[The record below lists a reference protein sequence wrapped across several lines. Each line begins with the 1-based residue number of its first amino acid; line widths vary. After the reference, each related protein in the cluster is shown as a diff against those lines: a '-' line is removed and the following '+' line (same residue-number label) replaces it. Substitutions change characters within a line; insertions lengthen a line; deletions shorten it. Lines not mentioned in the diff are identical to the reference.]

1 MTKTKKLLLLLIMPV
16 MIVFGATGTYYYI
29 KQTGPYYLPDITLKT
44 YDGQSVA
51 LNSLRG
57 KPVLVVFWA
66 STCSTCIRDL
76 PRLIALHDEYADQ
89 GLEMVGIVIYYN
101 DPDEAYAMVQEQGI
115 PYRILLDKNKQA
127 TYAFRNVHY
136 TPTTFLV
143 APSGRIVY
151 RHYGKINFELISEQT
166 QKWLAASR

>member
-1 MTKTKKLLLLLIMPV
+1 MTKTKKLLLLLVLPV
-16 MIVFGATGTYYYI
+16 MVVFGAAGTYYYI

-44 YDGQSVA
+44 FDGQPVA

-66 STCSTCIRDL
+66 STCGPCIREL
-76 PRLIALHDEYADQ
+76 PNLIALHDEYADK
-89 GLEMVGIVIYYN
+89 GLEIVGIVIYYN
-101 DPDEAYAMVQEQGI
+101 DPDEAYAMVQERGI
-115 PYRILLDKNKQA
+115 PYRILLDKDKQA